1 MSDFNMIEPLHVR
14 LRAAR
19 ESMRKT
25 REVLAFESGIPANSL
40 RNYELGLRA
49 PSAEALEKLAQAG
62 IAPAWLLLGQ
72 EPMLSAGPPR
82 SQLDRLRLAIEAVE
96 EGLQAIERTLPPK
109 QKAELVLAA
118 LELLAGDEANS
129 AQTKGKLVQL
139 LRLAA

>member
-1 MSDFNMIEPLHVR
+1 MQPIGER
-14 LRAAR
+14 IRAAR
-19 ESMRKT
+19 EALRLT
-25 REVLAFESGIPANSL
+25 RDALASQSGIPSKSLRTYELANSL
-40 RNYELGLRA
+40 PG
-49 PSAEALEKLAQAG
+49 AEALEKLAQAG

-96 EGLQAIERTLPPK
+96 EGLQAVDRELPPP

-118 LELLAGDEANS
+118 LELLAEDDANS

-139 LRLAA
+139 LRLSA